1 MKTRKIILPALA
13 VILVIGLAVGTAI
26 AYFTAHTEA
35 TGSVPVALG
44 AKTEIEESIKDLD
57 KVITISNKGPEA
69 VWVRAKAYSAY
80 ELTYKGNNWIAPGEE
95 DKEGFYVYS
104 KIVEAGQTAD
114 TLTVSITAP
123 TDEVTEEFNV
133 IVIYECT
140 KVMYDDDGNLL
151 DPDWSLAVKK
161 GGE

>member
-13 VILVIGLAVGTAI
+13 VFLVIGLAVGTAI

-80 ELTYKGNNWIAPGEE
+80 ELTYKGEGWSEGE
-95 DKEGFYVYS
+95 DDFYVYGD
-104 KIVEAGQTAD
+104 IVEAGQTAD

-123 TDEVTEEFNV
+123 ADEVTEEFNV
-133 IVIYECT
+133 IVVYECT

>member
-35 TGSVPVALG
+35 TGGVPVALG

-57 KVITISNKGPEA
+57 KVITISNKGPES

-80 ELTYKGNNWIAPGEE
+80 ELTYKGEGWSEGE
-95 DKEGFYVYS
+95 DDFYVYGD
-104 KIVEAGQTAD
+104 IVEAGQTAD

-123 TDEVTEEFNV
+123 ADEVTEEFNV

-140 KVMYDDDGNLL
+140 KVMYDDEGNLL

>member
-35 TGSVPVALG
+35 TGGVPVALG

-57 KVITISNKGPEA
+57 KVITISNKGPES

-80 ELTYKGNNWIAPGEE
+80 ELTYKGEGWSEGE
-95 DKEGFYVYS
+95 DDFYVYGD
-104 KIVEAGQTAD
+104 IVEAGQTAD

-123 TDEVTEEFNV
+123 ADEVTEDFNV

-140 KVMYDDDGNLL
+140 KVMYDDEGNLL

>member
-57 KVITISNKGPEA
+57 KVITIRNKGPES

-80 ELTYKGNNWIAPGEE
+80 ELTYKGEGWSEGE
-95 DKEGFYVYS
+95 DDFYVYGD
-104 KIVEAGQTAD
+104 IVEAGQTAD

-140 KVMYDDDGNLL
+140 KVMYDDEGNLE

>member
-1 MKTRKIILPALA
+1 MKTRKILLPALA
-13 VILVIGLAVGTAI
+13 VILVIGLTVGTAI

-35 TGSVPVALG
+35 TGSLSVALG
-44 AKTEIEESIKDLD
+44 AKTEIEETIEDMNKI
-57 KVITISNKGPEA
+57 ITISNEGPEA

-80 ELTYKGNNWIAPGEE
+80 ELKYEGEGWSEGE
-95 DKEGFYVYS
+95 DGFYVYDE
-104 KIVEAGQTAD
+104 IVEVGKTKP
-114 TLTVSITAP
+114 LKVSITAP
-123 TDEVTEEFNV
+123 EAEADTESFNV

-140 KVMYDDDGNLL
+140 KVMYDKDGKLL

>member
-80 ELTYKGNNWIAPGEE
+80 ELTYKGEGWSEGE
-95 DKEGFYVYS
+95 DDFYVYGD
-104 KIVEAGQTAD
+104 IVEAGQTAD

-123 TDEVTEEFNV
+123 ADEVTEEFNV
-133 IVIYECT
+133 IVVYECT

>member
-69 VWVRAKAYSAY
+69 VWVRAKAYSA
-80 ELTYKGNNWIAPGEE
+80 
-95 DKEGFYVYS
+95 
-104 KIVEAGQTAD
+104 
-114 TLTVSITAP
+114 
-123 TDEVTEEFNV
+123 
-133 IVIYECT
+133 
-140 KVMYDDDGNLL
+140 
-151 DPDWSLAVKK
+151 
-161 GGE
+161 

>member
-35 TGSVPVALG
+35 TGGVPVALG

-57 KVITISNKGPEA
+57 KVITISNKGPES

-80 ELTYKGNNWIAPGEE
+80 ELTYKGEGWSEGE
-95 DKEGFYVYS
+95 DDFYVYGD
-104 KIVEAGQTAD
+104 IVEAGQTAD

-140 KVMYDDDGNLL
+140 KVMYDENGDLE

>member
-69 VWVRAKAYSAY
+69 VCVRAKAYSAY
-80 ELTYKGNNWIAPGEE
+80 ELTYKGEGWSEGE
-95 DKEGFYVYS
+95 DDFYVYGD
-104 KIVEAGQTAD
+104 IVEAGQTAD

-123 TDEVTEEFNV
+123 ADEVTEEFNV
-133 IVIYECT
+133 IVVYECT

>member
-57 KVITISNKGPEA
+57 KVITISNKGPES

-80 ELTYKGNNWIAPGEE
+80 ELTYKGEGWSEGE
-95 DKEGFYVYS
+95 DDFYVYGD
-104 KIVEAGQTAD
+104 IVEAGQTAD

-123 TDEVTEEFNV
+123 ADEVTEEFNV
-133 IVIYECT
+133 IVVYECT

>member
-57 KVITISNKGPEA
+57 KVITIGNKGPEA

-80 ELTYKGNNWIAPGEE
+80 ELTYKGEGWSEGE
-95 DKEGFYVYS
+95 DDFYVYGD
-104 KIVEAGQTAD
+104 IVEAGQTAD

-123 TDEVTEEFNV
+123 ADEVTEEFNV
-133 IVIYECT
+133 IVVYECT

>member
-44 AKTEIEESIKDLD
+44 ASTEFKEEIKDLD

-80 ELTYKGNNWIAPGEE
+80 ALTYKGSNWSKGEE
-95 DKEGFYVYS
+95 DFYVYS
-104 KIVEAGQTAD
+104 KILEAGQTAD

-123 TDEVTEEFNV
+123 ADEVTEEFNV
-133 IVIYECT
+133 IVVYECT
-140 KVMYDDDGNLL
+140 KVMYDDEGNLL
-151 DPDWSLAVKK
+151 DPDWNLEIETQK

>member
-44 AKTEIEESIKDLD
+44 ANTEIEESIKDLD

-80 ELTYKGNNWIAPGEE
+80 ELTYKGEGWSKGE
-95 DKEGFYVYS
+95 DDFYVYGE
-104 KIVEAGQTAD
+104 IVEAGQTAD

-140 KVMYDDDGNLL
+140 KVMYDDEGNLL